1 VIAQYSRDGRSSES
15 NAGGLH
21 PREGE
26 PRPAAKGLARGMP
39 PVSHTH
45 ASSGPGH
52 RLRSATDGVRFD
64 RLGRT
69 ALLVG
74 FLVLFGFY
82 ASAGLRMWTARAD
95 SIQRREAVV
104 KLQNERTVL
113 LRERKALGGQLGVA
127 TQARRLGMVLPGEVP
142 FVITGLPGE
151 TH

>member
-1 VIAQYSRDGRSSES
+1 MIAQYSRDGRSSES
-15 NAGGLH
+15 KFAGVR

-26 PRPAAKGLARGMP
+26 PDPAAKRLARGMP

-45 ASSGPGH
+45 ASSRPGDRH
-52 RLRSATDGVRFD
+52 RSATDSGRFD
-64 RLGRT
+64 RFGRM

-74 FLVLFGFY
+74 LAILFGFY
-82 ASAGLRMWTARAD
+82 ASAGIRMWTAHGD
-95 SIQRREAVV
+95 SVQRRQAVA
-104 KLQNERTVL
+104 KLQSERTIL
-113 LRERKALGGQLGVA
+113 LRERKVLGGQLGIA